1 MPVIEVVVVL
11 VVVLVEVLAAT
22 LTAIEFILR
31 RTLPRSLRRENP
43 AGKQELRELSSL
55 FRRQYSL
62 RLYNK

>member
-1 MPVIEVVVVL
+1 MPVIQVVVL
-11 VVVLVEVLAAT
+11 VVVLVDVVAAT

-31 RTLPRSLRRENP
+31 RTLPRSLRLENP
-43 AGKQELRELSSL
+43 AGKQELRELSGL